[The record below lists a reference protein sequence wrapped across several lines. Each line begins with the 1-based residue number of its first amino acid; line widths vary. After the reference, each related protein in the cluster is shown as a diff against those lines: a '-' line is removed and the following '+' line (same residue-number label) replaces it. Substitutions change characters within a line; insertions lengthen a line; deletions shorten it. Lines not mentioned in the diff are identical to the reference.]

1 MTVTTR
7 PVPDHTTEQRPTSH
21 CVPTRVDA
29 LADTDGHVLT
39 VATHQD
45 CPARAAYLTTDHT
58 GDKGAVHCCLDPET
72 MLIGRRAGWHPAVII
87 AASMV
92 LRWPFHIYHGAW
104 TSLPW
109 AALWGGSYVA
119 AFLYLRRLAPLIVF
133 HAGSDAYIDMQSAYG
148 DTGATLVLLVGAAL
162 VVFLALRITP
172 DRRRRLNPT
181 ADTGDPKVARYL
193 LFRDDWKNTA
203 ILAAAI
209 LAVIAGAIGLAP
221 DAATR
226 VLIGALIALTLGV
239 GGRVL
244 WASWVASN
252 VIVHRDRAGAIT
264 GVIRWHTTY
273 TGDTSIDTITT
284 GASTT
289 SKPSAP
295 SPASTATP
303 SSSPPPRP
311 AGPDSPPPAGP
322 TPTPATPSVASG
334 SSPAWIGG
342 CSVVPGPGVPE
353 LGRVVG
359 VVAHIDLEAVEDH
372 ESGTNRGEAPH
383 RRAVVDSGSDLA
395 KTGTHRSAG
404 EAASSTVRSR
414 MNRSSRTPS
423 TSTSPVTTK
432 SAPSAPP
439 ARRGCPAPS
448 AEHLQLTRT
457 PAGAAGPVPQHC

>member
-284 GASTT
+284 GLDDLDAI
-289 SKPSAP
+289 SAVARLDGHTVVLP
-295 SPASTATP
+295 PTKARRTRLTAAGWADP
-303 SSSPPPRP
+303 HPRNP
-311 AGPDSPPPAGP
+311 FRRIRIITGLDRGLL
-322 TPTPATPSVASG
+322 
-334 SSPAWIGG
+334 G
-342 CSVVPGPGVPE
+342 CP
-353 LGRVVG
+353 R
-359 VVAHIDLEAVEDH
+359 
-372 ESGTNRGEAPH
+372 T
-383 RRAVVDSGSDLA
+383 RR
-395 KTGTHRSAG
+395 TRT
-404 EAASSTVRSR
+404 RSR
-414 MNRSSRTPS
+414 C
-423 TSTSPVTTK
+423 
-432 SAPSAPP
+432 
-439 ARRGCPAPS
+439 RGCRAYRPRSRRRPR
-448 AEHLQLTRT
+448 ERDQ
-457 PAGAAGPVPQHC
+457 PWGGASPQGCR